1 MTGPQEKEN
10 HMSSINQLIMD
21 FACKFAQ
28 EINAKAI
35 LVYSE
40 VAQDIPWEKDN
51 DKYCNV
57 ILIARGDD
65 DVPKSIKHLK
75 KVIHIPRVS
84 FTRLSQIK
92 IAITKGISTGY
103 FDKGDKLVC
112 LTGIP
117 KFGYVDS
124 IFIIDVGKE
133 FEILTS
139 GEITDFFEGIN
150 PEVFETVLNIAV
162 ELAAQGREGRSVG
175 TIFILGDIEK
185 VLQLSRQ
192 MIMNPFMGY
201 EEDERNI
208 LDHTLRETIKE
219 YSALDGA
226 FIVRSD
232 GVLVTAGR
240 HLSAAFA
247 GKDFPKGLGSRHIAA
262 AGITSVTNA
271 IAIVVSESSGT
282 VRIFKNGKI
291 FVDIEKAVE

>member
-1 MTGPQEKEN
+1 
-10 HMSSINQLIMD
+10 MSSSNELIME

-28 EINAKAI
+28 EIKAKAI
-35 LVYSE
+35 LLYSE
-40 VAQDIPWEKDN
+40 VAHDITWEKDN
-51 DKYCNV
+51 DKYCDV
-57 ILIARGDD
+57 ILIARGDE
-65 DVPKSIKHLK
+65 DVPKNIKHLK
-75 KVIHIPRVS
+75 KVIHIPRLS

-92 IAITKGISTGY
+92 IAITKGISAGY

-124 IFIIDVGKE
+124 VFIIDVGKE

-139 GEITDFFEGIN
+139 DEITDFFEGVN

-208 LDHTLRETIKE
+208 LDHTLRETVKE
-219 YSALDGA
+219 FSALDGA

-232 GVLVTAGR
+232 GVLITAGR
-240 HLSAAFA
+240 HLSAAFE

>member
-1 MTGPQEKEN
+1 V
-10 HMSSINQLIMD
+10 SSINQLIMD
-21 FACKFAQ
+21 FALKFAQ
-28 EINAKAI
+28 EISAKAI
-35 LVYSE
+35 LLYTE
-40 VAQDIPWEKDN
+40 VAQDILWKKDN
-51 DKYCNV
+51 DKYCDV

-65 DVPKSIKHLK
+65 DVPKNIKHLK
-75 KVIHIPRVS
+75 KVIRIPNVS

-92 IAITKGISTGY
+92 IAITKGISAGY

-124 IFIIDVGKE
+124 ISIIDVGKE

-139 GEITDFFEGIN
+139 GDVTDFFEGVN

-162 ELAAQGREGRSVG
+162 ELAAQGREGRPVG
-175 TIFILGDIEK
+175 TIFILGDVEK

-192 MIMNPFMGY
+192 MIINPFMGY
-201 EEDERNI
+201 EESERNI

-219 YSALDGA
+219 FSALDGA
-226 FIVRSD
+226 FIVKGD

-240 HLSAAFA
+240 HLSAAFE

>member
-1 MTGPQEKEN
+1 
-10 HMSSINQLIMD
+10 MSSINQLIME

-35 LVYSE
+35 LLYSE

-51 DKYCNV
+51 DKYCDV

-65 DVPKSIKHLK
+65 DVPKNIKHLK

-103 FDKGDKLVC
+103 FAKGDKLVC

-139 GEITDFFEGIN
+139 GEVTDFFEGVN

-240 HLSAAFA
+240 HLSAAFE

>member
-1 MTGPQEKEN
+1 
-10 HMSSINQLIMD
+10 MSSINQLIME

-35 LVYSE
+35 LLYSE

-51 DKYCNV
+51 DKYCDV

-65 DVPKSIKHLK
+65 DVPKNIKHLK
-75 KVIHIPRVS
+75 KIIHIPRVS

-92 IAITKGISTGY
+92 IAITKGISAGY

-124 IFIIDVGKE
+124 VFIIDVGKE

-139 GEITDFFEGIN
+139 GEVTDFFEGVN

-240 HLSAAFA
+240 HLSAAFE

>member
-1 MTGPQEKEN
+1 
-10 HMSSINQLIMD
+10 MSSINQLIME

-35 LVYSE
+35 LLYSE

-51 DKYCNV
+51 DTFCNV

-65 DVPKSIKHLK
+65 DVPKNIKHLK
-75 KVIHIPRVS
+75 TVIHIPRVN

-92 IAITKGISTGY
+92 IAVTKGISAGY

-139 GEITDFFEGIN
+139 GDITGFFEGVN

-175 TIFILGDIEK
+175 TIFVLGDIEK

-226 FIVRSD
+226 FIVRGD

-240 HLSAAFA
+240 HLSAAFE

-271 IAIVVSESSGT
+271 IAIIVSESSGT

>member
-1 MTGPQEKEN
+1 
-10 HMSSINQLIMD
+10 MSSINQLIME
-21 FACKFAQ
+21 FACKFAY

-40 VAQDIPWEKDN
+40 VAQDIPWEN
-51 DKYCNV
+51 ENNKYCDV

-65 DVPKSIKHLK
+65 DVPKNIKHLK

-103 FDKGDKLVC
+103 FSKGDKLVC

-139 GEITDFFEGIN
+139 GEVTDFFEGVN

-201 EEDERNI
+201 EEEERNI

-219 YSALDGA
+219 FSALDGA
-226 FIVRSD
+226 FIVRND
-232 GVLVTAGR
+232 GVLITAGR
-240 HLSAAFA
+240 HLSAAFE

>member
-1 MTGPQEKEN
+1 
-10 HMSSINQLIMD
+10 MSSINQLIME

-35 LVYSE
+35 LLYSE

-51 DKYCNV
+51 NQYCNV

-65 DVPKSIKHLK
+65 DVPKNIKHLK

-92 IAITKGISTGY
+92 IAITKGISAGY
-103 FDKGDKLVC
+103 FDKDDKLVC

-139 GEITDFFEGIN
+139 GEVADIFEGVN

-175 TIFILGDIEK
+175 TIFILGDSEK

-240 HLSAAFA
+240 HLSAAFE
-247 GKDFPKGLGSRHIAA
+247 GKDFPKGLGSRHISA